1 MSRSD
6 SIIPRLTRD
15 VLDGGAPSRDELLQC
30 ARQAGGEA
38 HHQLLYHANKVRVK
52 HFANTVRLCSIG
64 AGRVGACSEDCKWCA
79 QSAVFAADRTQP
91 ELAAVGDLVT
101 AAHSAADNRASSF
114 GIVNSGQKPGESDFH
129 AVLDA
134 VGQIRRDLSDEMRL
148 CASLGFLTPSQ
159 AGELLSAGVTRYNH
173 NIETSERM
181 YARMV
186 TTHSYQQRLD
196 TLRTARDA
204 GMSLC
209 AGGIFGIGETWEDRI
224 DMGLTLRDDIQP
236 DVVPLN
242 FLAPIPG
249 TPLADS
255 EPLGPREI
263 LNIIAMY
270 RLMLPKTDIKI
281 AGGREI
287 NLRQM
292 QSWIFY
298 AGATSILVGN
308 YLTTFG
314 RPPQD
319 DLQMI
324 SDLGMQI
331 VGNSC

>member
-6 SIIPRLTRD
+6 SIIPRLAGD

-30 ARQAGGEA
+30 ARQADGVD
-38 HHQLLYHANKVRVK
+38 HHQLLYHANRVRVK

-64 AGRVGACSEDCKWCA
+64 AGKTGACSEDCKWCA
-79 QSAVFAADRTQP
+79 QSAVFETDRSRP
-91 ELAAVGDLVT
+91 ELAEVGELVT
-101 AAHSAADNRASSF
+101 AARNAADNQASSF
-114 GIVNSGQKPGESDFH
+114 GIVNSGQKPGESDFQG
-129 AVLDA
+129 VLDA
-134 VGQIRRDLSDEMRL
+134 VGQIKRDLSDEMRL

-159 AGELLSAGVTRYNH
+159 ADELLAAGVTRYNH

-181 YARMV
+181 YAQMV
-186 TTHSYQQRLD
+186 TTHSYQQRLE
-196 TLRTARDA
+196 TLRTARNA

-242 FLAPIPG
+242 FLSPIPG
-249 TPLADS
+249 TPLAQA
-255 EPLGPREI
+255 EPLAPREI

-270 RLMLPKTDIKI
+270 RLMLPETDIKI

-292 QSWIFY
+292 QSWMFY
-298 AGATSILVGN
+298 AG
-308 YLTTFG
+308 
-314 RPPQD
+314 
-319 DLQMI
+319 
-324 SDLGMQI
+324 
-331 VGNSC
+331 